1 MANLLDKFLELEEP
15 KEIKI
20 KDSKPPTPVTKKPP
34 KIKNDIDIDIDDI
47 PGYRKW
53 CNSGETKRH
62 YIYTKTGKVYR
73 KSKEKMTKELETRQK
88 EIEDVKEIM
97 KLGRGNNLDKKALI
111 AELKISLNQRKERLA
126 KQKEKI
132 ENESSNTMVNI

>member
-34 KIKNDIDIDIDDI
+34 KAPKIIDDI
-47 PGYRKW
+47 ELDEVDKITFEEIANSSEFKRLVYLIQFGKTHRGKSTDLERKLI
-53 CNSGETKRH
+53 KRQQE
-62 YIYTKTGKVYR
+62 ITIIQEIERGSKGAFSLVVKEL
-73 KSKEKMTKELETRQK
+73 KEKLT
-88 EIEDVKEIM
+88 
-97 KLGRGNNLDKKALI
+97 
-111 AELKISLNQRKERLA
+111 

-132 ENESSNTMVNI
+132 ENGTN